1 MTKDFVDFADAANQ
15 LANRITELKVDVII
29 APISQRDCGQEVFG
43 KVLGQKLQCEVAY
56 VESSLEVPY
65 LVEVLSELSATKK
78 ALVVTPGVE
87 TGQQAHALAMA
98 LNELGIKQRILAV
111 PVCPKA
117 VLGSLRLLYQEVVVL
132 KTPLAP
138 RSLAWHF
145 EVMG

>member
-1 MTKDFVDFADAANQ
+1 MNKDFIDIADAAAQ
-15 LANRITELKVDVII
+15 LAKQITSSDVDLII

-43 KVLGQKLQCEVAY
+43 KVLGEKLQCEVVY
-56 VESSLEVPY
+56 LQSSLEVAH
-65 LVEVLSELSATKK
+65 LVEVLSELSATKR

-117 VLGSLRLLYQEVVVL
+117 VLGSLRLVYQEVIAL